1 MGTRHAVKI
10 SFVLVAGALAA
21 TVLAGCSG
29 GSGKPAQPGG
39 SVSASSSPGPS
50 TSVPTPTA
58 TSSGQPPTPT
68 PTLTVGGAEMT
79 VSGTVVEGVEPSCL
93 ILQTSGKDYLLLLPA
108 SMDRSKVRPG
118 AKLVVSGRLQ
128 PGMMSYCQQGTPFMV
143 SSVSPG

>member
-1 MGTRHAVKI
+1 
-10 SFVLVAGALAA
+10 
-21 TVLAGCSG
+21 
-29 GSGKPAQPGG
+29 
-39 SVSASSSPGPS
+39 
-50 TSVPTPTA
+50 
-58 TSSGQPPTPT
+58 
-68 PTLTVGGAEMT
+68 MT

-118 AKLVVSGRLQ
+118 AKLVVRGRLQ